1 MKRIVDILLNILL
14 CFTCSIIIIL
24 SLAFLFIEGRLL
36 ISLDWSIYDFAFA
49 GFIRYLFR
57 FLLALFALSVCVFEL
72 VNLKKKNKTL
82 SIYLFVADISLVLM
96 SIFALIFTANYVG
109 VICLVLSTL
118 LVLSRLKITIKRD

>member
-1 MKRIVDILLNILL
+1 MKRIVDILLNTLL

-36 ISLDWSIYDFAFA
+36 ISLDWSIYDFDFA

-109 VICLVLSTL
+109 VICLILSTL
-118 LVLSRLKITIKRD
+118 LVLSRLKITIKKD